1 MTTETTIVEAPLSL
15 AETED
20 LTRHRETIRRGQQT
34 FVEVGLA
41 LADIRDRRLYRET
54 HASLENWLADE
65 YPDIGRRRAYQL
77 ISGAETAQSLAAV
90 NHGSHPLPA
99 PTSERSVRP
108 LAGLA
113 PDEARAAYTAAVET
127 AGGKAP
133 TGEQVAQAAS
143 AFRPREPEPELDP
156 PDEPLTPL
164 EAAVAASYTPPA
176 PPTPIAPVVTG
187 EVIAAVPATPPPAP
201 PPITMTPLTPAP
213 PPLPGM
219 DAVALKQAEAAVAL
233 LEMVLAIAQVE
244 RDRLQVEHP
253 DQHYQLPDAAVESAA
268 RMFVVSPALR
278 AATGFLA
285 MSAQEA

>member
-1 MTTETTIVEAPLSL
+1 MTTETTIVEAPLSA
-15 AETED
+15 AESED

-54 HASLENWLADE
+54 HPNLENWLADE
-65 YPDIGRRRAYQL
+65 YPDIGRPRAYQL

-90 NHGSHPLPA
+90 NHGSQLPP

-164 EAAVAASYTPPA
+164 T
-176 PPTPIAPVVTG
+176 
-187 EVIAAVPATPPPAP
+187 
-201 PPITMTPLTPAP
+201 
-213 PPLPGM
+213 GM

>member
-1 MTTETTIVEAPLSL
+1 MTTETTIVEAPLSA
-15 AETED
+15 AESED

-54 HASLENWLADE
+54 HPNLENWLADE

-90 NHGSHPLPA
+90 NHGSQPPP

-108 LAGLA
+108 LAGLE
-113 PDEARAAYTAAVET
+113 PDQARAAYAAAVET
-127 AGGKAP
+127 NGGRAP
-133 TGEQVAQAAS
+133 TGEQVARAAS

-187 EVIAAVPATPPPAP
+187 EVIAAVPATP